1 MPDIKGG
8 NTMESNVVSII
19 VPVYNAD
26 KYLED
31 CLNSII
37 NQTYRALEIIIIDD
51 GSTDNSSAIIQ
62 DFARKDERII
72 HIKKTNSGVSSTRNI
87 GLSNASGR
95 YVYFCD
101 ADDML
106 HERIIEIL
114 VKSLKNNNISI
125 VGYSNDIHEMVVE
138 KRTHVLDRIE
148 LIQKIIRGNGFL
160 WNKLFINSII
170 QENGIIFD
178 DDLSIQEDELFLL
191 EYVFYCDYA
200 VENDSKLYFYRL
212 NENGA
217 SRNTSLTEKKL
228 SANIARERI
237 YFLLMSCYENKDI
250 LELAYKN
257 LLYGY
262 CISTKDLIFRTKD
275 IKLREKWLP
284 FICYKYRTLKRQNI
298 NIKSIKMNIYR
309 FILNA
314 ASFFYFWGDY
324 KHMKKIGIYTLQDRN
339 FGNRLQ
345 NYATQ
350 IILQKQGY
358 NVVSFSNSKLSNKI
372 LREIC
377 RNDFV
382 YYLFLT
388 LKRKIR
394 SVIKQDSGN
403 QFNNFN
409 KNISFTSD
417 YIGKSDFKVGKGYY
431 SIIAGSDQVW
441 NTTFDWLSSNSF
453 LPFRHSRKISFAA
466 SFGVDSIPYDQT
478 VVACLN
484 DFKALSVREEAG
496 AKIIKD
502 LTGRDATV
510 IVDPTMLLTK
520 EEWRKVSKK
529 PKGAKEGYI
538 LTYFLSPKCDEAIT
552 KLEEIREDKEV
563 YELLNPNDKVAGNA
577 GPSEFLWLF
586 EHADLILTDS
596 FHACVFS
603 FLFNKP
609 FIVYDRNWNEGNMN
623 SRLETLLS
631 KFSLER
637 KYANSGIE
645 NDTWEHDYTEGY
657 KQLEIERKKAI
668 DFLKKALED

>member
-217 SRNTSLTEKKL
+217 SRNTSLTEKN
-228 SANIARERI
+228 S
-237 YFLLMSCYENKDI
+237 
-250 LELAYKN
+250 
-257 LLYGY
+257 
-262 CISTKDLIFRTKD
+262 
-275 IKLREKWLP
+275 
-284 FICYKYRTLKRQNI
+284 RQ
-298 NIKSIKMNIYR
+298 
-309 FILNA
+309 
-314 ASFFYFWGDY
+314 
-324 KHMKKIGIYTLQDRN
+324 
-339 FGNRLQ
+339 
-345 NYATQ
+345 
-350 IILQKQGY
+350 
-358 NVVSFSNSKLSNKI
+358 I
-372 LREIC
+372 LRE
-377 RNDFV
+377 NV
-382 YYLFLT
+382 YIF
-388 LKRKIR
+388 
-394 SVIKQDSGN
+394 
-403 QFNNFN
+403 
-409 KNISFTSD
+409 
-417 YIGKSDFKVGKGYY
+417 
-431 SIIAGSDQVW
+431 
-441 NTTFDWLSSNSF
+441 
-453 LPFRHSRKISFAA
+453 
-466 SFGVDSIPYDQT
+466 
-478 VVACLN
+478 
-484 DFKALSVREEAG
+484 
-496 AKIIKD
+496 
-502 LTGRDATV
+502 
-510 IVDPTMLLTK
+510 
-520 EEWRKVSKK
+520 
-529 PKGAKEGYI
+529 
-538 LTYFLSPKCDEAIT
+538 
-552 KLEEIREDKEV
+552 
-563 YELLNPNDKVAGNA
+563 
-577 GPSEFLWLF
+577 
-586 EHADLILTDS
+586 
-596 FHACVFS
+596 FS
-603 FLFNKP
+603 
-609 FIVYDRNWNEGNMN
+609 
-623 SRLETLLS
+623 
-631 KFSLER
+631 
-637 KYANSGIE
+637 
-645 NDTWEHDYTEGY
+645 
-657 KQLEIERKKAI
+657 
-668 DFLKKALED
+668 